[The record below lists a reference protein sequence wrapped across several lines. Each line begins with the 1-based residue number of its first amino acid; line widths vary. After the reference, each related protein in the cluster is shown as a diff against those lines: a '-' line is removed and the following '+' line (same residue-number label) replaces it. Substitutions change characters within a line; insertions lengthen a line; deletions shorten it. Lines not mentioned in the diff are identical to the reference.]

1 MHVAVEGIVETL
13 RGVPPARFQPGE
25 ICTRLAG
32 VFLDARTLA
41 PYLHFSPRRY
51 TRNLIYRDDVFELL
65 ALCWEPH
72 TESPIHNHSGQ
83 LCWLSI
89 QRGALRLENFSSLD
103 GPGPG
108 DRIRLGPNG
117 GVDGPPAGP
126 RPRDGLRLVP
136 NGAIDRAP
144 AGVLDLQQGDQ
155 GIHRVSNPFD
165 ERAVS
170 LHVYSRPYDTCL
182 AYHPAARPP
191 REIRLYYHS
200 IDGKLVDHRAERRQ

>member
-1 MHVAVEGIVETL
+1 MNVAVEGIVETL

-25 ICTRLAG
+25 ICARLAG
-32 VFLDARTLA
+32 VFLDPRTLA
-41 PYLHFSPRRY
+41 PYLHFAARRY
-51 TRNLIYRDDVFELL
+51 TRNLIYRDGTFELL

-89 QRGALRLENFSSLD
+89 QRGALRLENFASLD

-108 DRIRLGPNG
+108 SNIRLVPKG
-117 GVDGPPAGP
+117 GVD
-126 RPRDGLRLVP
+126 
-136 NGAIDRAP
+136 RAP
-144 AGVLDLQQGDQ
+144 EGVLDLQQGDD

-170 LHVYSRPYDTCL
+170 LHVYSRPYDVCL
-182 AYHPAARPP
+182 AYDPAARTS
-191 REIRLYYHS
+191 REIRLHYHS
-200 IDGKLVDHRAERRQ
+200 VGGKLVEGRAEQFQ